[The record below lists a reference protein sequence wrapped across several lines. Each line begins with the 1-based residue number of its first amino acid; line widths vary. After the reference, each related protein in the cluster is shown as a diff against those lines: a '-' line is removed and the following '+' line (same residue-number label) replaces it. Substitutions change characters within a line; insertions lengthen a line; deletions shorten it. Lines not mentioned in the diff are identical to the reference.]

1 MKITSE
7 EIRKKLKQVWG
18 YENFRPPQEEIVN
31 SLLSQKDAL
40 IIMPTGGGKSICF
53 QLPALLNNGLTL
65 VVSPLI
71 ALIENQVEELKQR
84 NQKADLLHSEL
95 PTSRRYKVLE
105 SIAKQQL
112 RLLYLSPET
121 LLSLLC
127 GKKYPIPT
135 YELHL

>member
-7 EIRKKLKQVWG
+7 EIRKNLKQIWG

-40 IIMPTGGGKSICF
+40 IIMPTGAGKSICF

-95 PTSRRYKVLE
+95 PASQRYKVLK
-105 SIAKQQL
+105 SITKQEL

-121 LLSLLC
+121 LLSSA
-127 GKKYPIPT
+127 
-135 YELHL
+135 ELS